1 MSAALSRVELFD
13 SVPALPDVLATLT
26 SQSSDAWWC
35 AALTDNIV
43 RAAPEGVAWG
53 SDCAPWAET
62 PATRHAPAHT
72 ITPAEAVEV
81 LATRDLWPWP
91 VGDDASPRWWCSPP
105 VARAPGDRYVD
116 CFACND
122 LGHTADPPSLAAL
135 VAVASLGV
143 DALRR
148 AEGLALQLVGR
159 APRVVWRTMT
169 REALRAFNEGGL
181 RISAI
186 GATDEACIVLTS
198 RDSHSMAQDGS
209 PNAWPVEC
217 PYRFPPVVAAWPVL
231 RDLAALGLHLV
242 ALDGDRITLA
252 VEAI

>member
-81 LATRDLWPWP
+81 LATRDLWPWA
-91 VGDDASPRWWCSPP
+91 VGDDAAPRWWCE
-105 VARAPGDRYVD
+105 RCQGCGWLPGWQHCGCVGEPEHEY
-116 CFACND
+116 
-122 LGHTADPPSLAAL
+122 GHTADPPTLAAL

-143 DALRR
+143 DTLRR

-159 APRVVWRTMT
+159 APRLTFRVMS
-169 REALRAFNEGGL
+169 REAIEDHHASMRGRTVRSDAQMALSLFAHAHADGWRGDWARGDGL
-181 RISAI
+181 HR
-186 GATDEACIVLTS
+186 
-198 RDSHSMAQDGS
+198 
-209 PNAWPVEC
+209 
-217 PYRFPPVVAAWPVL
+217 AWPVL
-231 RDLAALGLHLV
+231 RDIASLGLHLV

-252 VEAI
+252 VGAI